1 MALNSL
7 FAPLRIPPPSIP
19 DVTRERA
26 PRDVSTRNTRR
37 RKKWKPVLP
46 VPHREFNWNL
56 LTQQNVSFGPAI
68 ILITQSCSAS
78 THRLKISIS
87 SARSTAHTQA
97 PKCTNTIIVER
108 CRCAKQHRAVWRGHI
123 IANIF
128 EKLDGRRAV
137 YLENHRK
144 KTKHRE
150 RSVKVVKS
158 RTQITF
164 HFFFFCLSI
173 TQNSPWF
180 LLRFFHFRFGV
191 KFAILFHAAT
201 FLLRLNVWGLMTER
215 LTIILGEGE
224 IVLANLILFFW
235 LLNFVFS
242 SFFFSWSMEI
252 FFTFH
257 LFPALFTFFFFLLI
271 NYVKFTIIALLSCFF
286 FAAPLRHKEPSF
298 FLFAKQPSGRRTM
311 DSSAKYFD

>member
-144 KTKHRE
+144 KNKTSRE
-150 RSVKVVKS
+150 KCKS
-158 RTQITF
+158 RQVADSDNVPLL
-164 HFFFFCLSI
+164 FFCLSI

-224 IVLANLILFFW
+224 IVLANLILIFLAFE
-235 LLNFVFS
+235 FCV
-242 SFFFSWSMEI
+242 FFFI
-252 FFTFH
+252 FLVNGNFFH
-257 LFPALFTFFFFLLI
+257 FSPLFQLFLPSSSSFLLI
-271 NYVKFTIIALLSCFF
+271 
-286 FAAPLRHKEPSF
+286 
-298 FLFAKQPSGRRTM
+298 M
-311 DSSAKYFD
+311 